1 MNRRNFLK
9 GCAGFSALAGLRGF
23 GITNLMF
30 EPQTTRAQTQ
40 DAGRT
45 THEAAAAH
53 KNDLLVYVFVRG
65 GMDGLNIV
73 TPFNTSAADS
83 TAYYNKLRPR
93 LNIPAPNSS
102 ATRKLMSLDGKFGLH
117 PDAARGAK
125 GVNTPKQ
132 NAADTGGLYQLFAQG
147 DLAIVHAAGSLHG
160 TGSHF
165 DTQLY
170 VDVGDN
176 KGTSGWV
183 TRYLNSM
190 QAPESAFVLS
200 PEANV
205 PMSLSEWYGAVSM
218 PDANNFGPTWAG
230 SDGEFGVATVKQQRA
245 LIEPMFKRHADAGF
259 VLKTG
264 ANALNAYTD
273 LHDALA
279 KSYTPA
285 TTYWTENTPD
295 DGTFSNA
302 MQTIARMA
310 KSDLPEPL
318 RVACVDVGGGW
329 DTHDNEGTTEWDGN
343 PRFPQLVANLSNNL
357 KAFHDDMSANPNW
370 RGRFTVVVLSEFGRV
385 LYQNESG
392 GCDHGSGN
400 AMFVIGSGGNVNGG
414 KVYADWPGL
423 ATLGNN
429 DGLQITTDYR
439 RVIADVLTAR
449 MGATA
454 DQINK
459 TIFPGM
465 NYKGGLGIARTSVD
479 VKTLNKR
486 SYLPAVANS

>member
-9 GCAGFSALAGLRGF
+9 GCAGFSVLAGLRGF

-30 EPQTTRAQTQ
+30 EP
-40 DAGRT
+40 
-45 THEAAAAH
+45 HAAH
-53 KNDLLVYVFVRG
+53 AAISNPQSPISNRNDLLVYVFVRG
-65 GMDGLNIV
+65 GMDGLNMV
-73 TPFNTSAADS
+73 TPFNTSLADNK
-83 TAYYNKLRPR
+83 AYYNKLRPR
-93 LNIPAPNSS
+93 LNISAPNSS
-102 ATRKLMSLDGKFGLH
+102 AAHKLVSLDGKFGMH
-117 PDAARGAK
+117 PDMARGYAARGTK

-147 DLAIVHAAGSLHG
+147 DLAIVHATGSIHG

-183 TRYLNSM
+183 TRYLNAIQSP
-190 QAPESAFVLS
+190 QSTFVLS

-205 PMSLSEWYGAVSM
+205 PMSLSEWYGAVAM
-218 PDANNFGPTWAG
+218 PDSEKFGPSWGG
-230 SDGEFGVATVKQQRA
+230 SDNEFALETVKQQRA
-245 LIEPMFKRHADAGF
+245 LIEPMLKRHADAGF

-264 ANALNAYTD
+264 ANALDAYTD

-279 KSYTPA
+279 TTYTPA
-285 TTYWTENTPD
+285 APYWTEDTPD
-295 DGTFSNA
+295 EGTFARA

-329 DTHDNEGTTEWDGN
+329 DTHDNQGTTEWDGN

-357 KAFHDDMSANPNW
+357 KAFHDDMNADPKW
-370 RGRFTVVVLSEFGRV
+370 RGRFTVIVLSEFGRV
-385 LYQNESG
+385 LYQNDSG

-400 AMFVIGSGGNVNGG
+400 AMFVIGSGGNINGG

-423 ATLGNN
+423 ETLGSN

-449 MGATA
+449 MGASA

-459 TIFPGM
+459 AIFPGL
-465 NYKGGLGIARTSVD
+465 NYKGGLGIARPLYVSA
-479 VKTLNKR
+479 K
-486 SYLPAVANS
+486 